1 MSSQSNQMNSRT
13 KSNYEMDKMR
23 STDTQSAVICAEGV
37 SVQYRVPQERIG
49 TFKEYMIRYMQRQIT
64 HNTFLALDDIS
75 LTVNQVEVFGI
86 IGENGA
92 GKSTL
97 LKLIARVLKPSQG
110 RIWVKGRVA
119 PLLEVGAGFHPELT
133 GRENIYLNGALLG
146 FTQKEMD
153 DRFQH
158 IVDFAEL
165 WDFIDAPLRTY
176 SSGMW
181 ARLGFAVATDVDPDI
196 LIVDEILSVGDEN
209 FQRKSSERIAAFRE
223 KGATIL
229 LVSHN
234 MSLIEEICDRAALFE
249 HGHVVTIG
257 SAKAVVN
264 SYLERVRGEES
275 QRLAGQGMLNEN
287 NRWGNQTIQI
297 ETVKILGAD
306 GKEQSV
312 FHTGET
318 LICEFEYFAR
328 ESIKEPIFGVAIH
341 RQDGV
346 HISGPN
352 TAFSNLKVGN
362 VNGGGKISYA
372 INNLPLLEGLY
383 RFSVAATNST
393 DTEMFDYH
401 DRVYAF
407 RVDNHGWDIAEK
419 YGMITLSGEW
429 QHSLSR

>member
-1 MSSQSNQMNSRT
+1 
-13 KSNYEMDKMR
+13 MDIEL
-23 STDTQSAVICAEGV
+23 SADTQGTVISAEGV

-49 TFKEYMIRYMQRQIT
+49 TFKEYMIRYIQRQIK
-64 HNTFLALDDIS
+64 HNTFLALDNIS
-75 LTVNQVEVFGI
+75 LSVNQGEVYGI

-92 GKSTL
+92 GKSTF
-97 LKLIARVLKPSQG
+97 LKLIAKVLKPSRG

-133 GRENIYLNGALLG
+133 GRENVYLNGAMLG
-146 FTQKEMD
+146 FTQQEMD
-153 DRFQH
+153 ERFQQ

-234 MSLIEEICDRAALFE
+234 MSLIEEMCDRAVLFD
-249 HGHVVTIG
+249 HGKVVTVG
-257 SAKAVVN
+257 TAKAVVN

-275 QRLAGQGMLNEN
+275 QRLAEQGVLNEN

-297 ETVKILGAD
+297 ETARILGD
-306 GKEQSV
+306 NGKEQSV

-318 LICEFEYFAR
+318 LIVEFEYSAHK
-328 ESIKEPIFGVAIH
+328 SIDEPVFGVAIH

-346 HISGPN
+346 HITGPN
-352 TAFSNLKVGN
+352 TAFANLKVGR
-362 VNGGGKISYA
+362 VKGKGKISYT
-372 INNLPLLEGLY
+372 INNLPFLEGLY
-383 RFSVAATNST
+383 RFSVAVTNSS

-407 RVDNHGWDIAEK
+407 RVDNHGRDVVEK
-419 YGMITLSGEW
+419 YGMITLGGEW
-429 QHSLSR
+429 QHSLSS